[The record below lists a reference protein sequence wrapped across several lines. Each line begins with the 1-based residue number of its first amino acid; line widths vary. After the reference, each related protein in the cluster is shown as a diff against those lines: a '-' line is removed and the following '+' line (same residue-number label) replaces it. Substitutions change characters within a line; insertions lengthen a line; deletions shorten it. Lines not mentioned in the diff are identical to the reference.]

1 MTRGRAFLWLSAGLI
16 SAAPSV
22 AAGQNLDAGKPP
34 AQIFQEA
41 CADCHRNAHTLK
53 NGATTSFLREHY
65 TTGSGMAATMA
76 NYLTGGSSDPRA
88 TPPQAQRPPKGPA
101 PADGIISQLLRG
113 LVPAAATPR
122 PPRRVGPAD
131 ATPRPPRGPV
141 PTDTT
146 HRPTATAAETRE
158 PVPPSKPQPP
168 PLEEFE
174 E

>member
-1 MTRGRAFLWLSAGLI
+1 MTRGRGFLWLFAGLI

-41 CADCHRNAHTLK
+41 CAGCHRNAHALRS
-53 NGATTSFLREHY
+53 GATTSFLREHY
-65 TTGSGMAATMA
+65 TTGSGMAAAMA
-76 NYLTGGSSDPRA
+76 NYLAGGSSDPRA
-88 TPPQAQRPPKGPA
+88 TLPQAQRPPKGPA
-101 PADGIISQLLRG
+101 PADGVISQLLRG
-113 LVPAAATPR
+113 LVPA
-122 PPRRVGPAD
+122 D
-131 ATPRPPRGPV
+131 ATPRPPRGLVPV
-141 PTDTT
+141 DANP
-146 HRPTATAAETRE
+146 RPTATAAETRE